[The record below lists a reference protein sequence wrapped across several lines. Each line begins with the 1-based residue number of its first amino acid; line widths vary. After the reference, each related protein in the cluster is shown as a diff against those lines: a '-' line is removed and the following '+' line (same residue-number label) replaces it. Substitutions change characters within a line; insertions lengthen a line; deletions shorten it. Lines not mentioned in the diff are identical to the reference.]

1 MAPSTERDN
10 KQRCRRNV
18 FSSYHFHK
26 LPQLNHLGSH
36 IYNDPVTYCKFLRCY
51 KDLGDINHELNEIN
65 KRIINRYTSIINKE
79 KIEGVIKCRPFA
91 RNKTESEIGNY
102 FIVHAAS
109 RPFRINLGF

>member
-26 LPQLNHLGSH
+26 LPQLNHLDSH

-65 KRIINRYTSIINKE
+65 KRIINNYTSIINLKKDGGGDQMAGHSLGAKRRVKFE
-79 KIEGVIKCRPFA
+79 TISLFMLPMDPFG
-91 RNKTESEIGNY
+91 SI
-102 FIVHAAS
+102 
-109 RPFRINLGF
+109 

>member
-65 KRIINRYTSIINKE
+65 KRITNKYTSIINKE
-79 KIEGVIKCRPFA
+79 KCKGVIKWQAFR
-91 RNKTESEIGNY
+91 SEQDGE
-102 FIVHAAS
+102 
-109 RPFRINLGF
+109 

>member
-51 KDLGDINHELNEIN
+51 KDLGDINYELNEIN
-65 KRIINRYTSIINKE
+65 KRITNKYTSIINKE
-79 KIEGVIKCRPFA
+79 KSKEVIKWRA
-91 RNKTESEIGNY
+91 IRSEQNGE
-102 FIVHAAS
+102 
-109 RPFRINLGF
+109 